1 MDRTQESPYEKEIQA
16 MMAKILSK
24 PQPYK
29 PLSVKIAEERAFIYE
44 YTATQGDKADKIN
57 SLHKQIH

>member
-1 MDRTQESPYEKEIQA
+1 MN
-16 MMAKILSK
+16 KILSK